1 MSERLR
7 IEDVAA
13 ASGVSKATVSQVL
26 RNTGRISPETRAK
39 VLRTAERI
47 GYVYNR
53 AAANLRAGRSTIV
66 GIGITSLT
74 NPFFADLVAGAASVL
89 ESEGY
94 YPMVT
99 SIEDDPARQMQFA
112 VTLRENSY
120 AGALICLPPGSTEEQ
135 LAVWKTGT
143 ESCVT
148 ILRPPPRGM
157 FDYVGVDNE
166 AGMSLAAEYL
176 IRLGHREIG
185 YLGGSETSYSRQQ
198 RLMGWRKALSAA
210 GIATGAERTEACS
223 ATITAASAAVDRL
236 LARVPGLTAIICHQD
251 VVAFGATIGLHKLGR
266 QPGTDISV
274 VGFDDITMSRDWDPP
289 LTTVSVTPVQLGA
302 EAARLLTRRLAEPNA
317 PLRSLFI
324 QPELIVR
331 QSSGPPPGA

>member
-7 IEDVAA
+7 IEDVAVA
-13 ASGVSKATVSQVL
+13 CGVSKATVSQVL

-74 NPFFADLVAGAASVL
+74 NPFFADLVSGATGVL

-99 SIEDDPARQMQFA
+99 AIEDDPERQIQFA
-112 VTLRENSY
+112 LTLRENSS
-120 AGALICLPPGSTEEQ
+120 AGAIICLPPDSTEEQ

-143 ESCVT
+143 ERCVT
-148 ILRPPPRGM
+148 VLRPPPLGL

-166 AGMSLAAEYL
+166 AGMILAAEYL
-176 IRLGHREIG
+176 IRLGHRQIG
-185 YLGGSETSYSRQQ
+185 YLGGGENSHSRRR
-198 RLMGWRKALSAA
+198 RLHGWRQALSAA
-210 GIATGAERTEACS
+210 NIANGPERTEGCA

-236 LARVPGLTAIICHQD
+236 IERVPDLTAIICHQD
-251 VVAFGATIGLHKLGR
+251 VVAFGATIGLRKLGR
-266 QPGTDISV
+266 RPGIDISV

-302 EAARLLTRRLAEPNA
+302 EAARLLTRRLAEPDA
-317 PLRSLFI
+317 PLRSLYI

-331 QSSGPPPGA
+331 QSSGPPVA